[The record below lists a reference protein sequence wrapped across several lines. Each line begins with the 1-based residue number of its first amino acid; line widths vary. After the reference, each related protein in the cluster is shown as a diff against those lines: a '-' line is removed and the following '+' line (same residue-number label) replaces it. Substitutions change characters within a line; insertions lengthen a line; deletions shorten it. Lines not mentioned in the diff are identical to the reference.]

1 MAEIWKDIPNYEGI
15 YQVSTYGR
23 VRRLNKWNL
32 SKREFYECVHDIR
45 LEPNNSGYFHVRL
58 SKNQEVKR
66 KDVHR
71 LVAEIFIPN
80 PENKPEVNHK
90 DGNKSNNRINNLE
103 WCTRSEN
110 LLHRAYKLK
119 YKIKPVLQYDL
130 NGNFIQEW
138 DGAKIAAEQ
147 CGFSRKQ
154 IAATCA
160 GRKKSANNFL
170 WKYKIT
176 EDYSK
181 KIEPYTRNFKKEP
194 VYQYDLNKKLIKEW
208 ESITSASKFLKIEI
222 GDISSCCKHRPC
234 HKTAGGYVWEYKN
247 KERNN

>member
-1 MAEIWKDIPNYEGI
+1 M
-15 YQVSTYGR
+15 
-23 VRRLNKWNL
+23 
-32 SKREFYECVHDIR
+32 
-45 LEPNNSGYFHVRL
+45 RL

-160 GRKKSANNFL
+160 GRKKVQIIFCGN
-170 WKYKIT
+170 
-176 EDYSK
+176 
-181 KIEPYTRNFKKEP
+181 
-194 VYQYDLNKKLIKEW
+194 IK
-208 ESITSASKFLKIEI
+208 
-222 GDISSCCKHRPC
+222 
-234 HKTAGGYVWEYKN
+234 
-247 KERNN
+247 